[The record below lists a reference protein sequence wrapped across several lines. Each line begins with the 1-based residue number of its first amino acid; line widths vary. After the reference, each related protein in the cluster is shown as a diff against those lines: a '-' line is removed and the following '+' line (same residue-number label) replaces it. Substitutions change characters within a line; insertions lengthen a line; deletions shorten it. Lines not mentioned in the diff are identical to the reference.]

1 MRTFE
6 RRLAGIAATA
16 CSALA
21 ASGAVAATASAAT
34 ITANKACYVNSGAS
48 GAVMT
53 ITGTGFAPGDSVNVS
68 GGTAFGQATVDASG
82 NFSLPIAAPKLRTGP
97 GMISTVLTADDESPT
112 MGSITATT
120 AVKSANLA
128 VTVRP
133 LSVTNVKKDKV
144 MFSFSGFTPGKHIYG
159 YYVRQTV
166 VAKARFGKAS
176 GPCGVLRQKALLF
189 PGGRPSK
196 DEYNVTFENS
206 SKFSKNVFPRVTGT
220 LKIIHF

>member
-1 MRTFE
+1 
-6 RRLAGIAATA
+6 
-16 CSALA
+16 
-21 ASGAVAATASAAT
+21 
-34 ITANKACYVNSGAS
+34 
-48 GAVMT
+48 
-53 ITGTGFAPGDSVNVS
+53 
-68 GGTAFGQATVDASG
+68 
-82 NFSLPIAAPKLRTGP
+82 
-97 GMISTVLTADDESPT
+97 MISTVLTADDESPT

-133 LSVTNVKKDKV
+133 LRVTNVRKDKV

-176 GPCGVLRQKALLF
+176 GPCGMLRQKALLF